1 MSPYLVATKIRK
13 VSKQLDDFSYY
24 SFDKLEPEM
33 RISIQ
38 SILKTL
44 AFLADE
50 IEDEADA
57 EFEQVEP

>member
-24 SFDKLEPEM
+24 SFDKLDPEM